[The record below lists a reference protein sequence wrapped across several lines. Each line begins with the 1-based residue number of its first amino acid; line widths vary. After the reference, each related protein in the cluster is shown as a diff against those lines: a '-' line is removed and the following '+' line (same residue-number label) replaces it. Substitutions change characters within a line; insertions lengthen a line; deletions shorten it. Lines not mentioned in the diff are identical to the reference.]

1 MSEDPREP
9 RSVER
14 DGDEA
19 STPGAI
25 GEALSIARAA
35 LEAGQAVARPVGG
48 TISAARAAIDRA
60 GQALTPSRT
69 TRVRRLR
76 RAARKPLPLLY
87 DVHPEA
93 RRALPHPLGLRTIPL
108 AEIAGSAVEPTQR
121 GGDFL
126 PMPDLRT
133 GDWAARWQRLGLANE
148 RLAYLP
154 PIEVVRYGDRYWVV
168 DGHNRVALALYEDQP
183 EIDANVVDLHLPG
196 EQPEHAGALAPLLE
210 EARAAGPTPFQRRT
224 VARAESKPR
233 RQPHDPDPAAGTPKR

>member
-9 RSVER
+9 PFDEPG
-14 DGDEA
+14 GDED
-19 STPGAI
+19 STPGAV
-25 GEALSIARAA
+25 GEALSMARSA
-35 LEAGQAVARPVGG
+35 LEAGQAVARPVSG

-60 GQALTPSRT
+60 GQALQPSRT
-69 TRVRRLR
+69 NRVRRLR
-76 RAARKPLPLLY
+76 RLAKKSLPLLY

-93 RRALPHPLGLRTIPL
+93 RRALPHPLGLRTIPV

-126 PMPDLRT
+126 PLRDLRT
-133 GDWAARWQRLGLANE
+133 GDWAGRWQRLGWANE

-154 PIEVVRYGDRYWVV
+154 PIDVVRYGDRHWVV

-196 EQPEHAGALAPLLE
+196 EPIQHAGALAPLLE
-210 EARAAGPTPFQRRT
+210 EARAAGPTRFQRRT
-224 VARAESKPR
+224 VAEPEAETQ
-233 RQPHDPDPAAGTPKR
+233 RQPPDTNPPTGTPER

>member
-1 MSEDPREP
+1 MSDDPREP
-9 RSVER
+9 PSEER
-14 DGDEA
+14 GGDQG
-19 STPGAI
+19 STPEAV
-25 GEALSIARAA
+25 GEALSVARAA
-35 LEAGQAVARPVGG
+35 LEAGHAVARPVGE
-48 TISAARAAIDRA
+48 TIHAARAAIDRA
-60 GQALTPSRT
+60 GHALQPGRT

-76 RAARKPLPLLY
+76 RLAREPLPLLY

-93 RRALPHPLGLRTIPL
+93 RRALPHPLGVRTISV

-126 PMPDLRT
+126 PLPDLRT
-133 GDWAARWQRLGLANE
+133 QDWVARWQRLGWANE

-154 PIEVVRYGDRYWVV
+154 SIEVVRYGDRYWVV

-196 EQPEHAGALAPLLE
+196 EPIERAGALAPLLE

-224 VARAESKPR
+224 VAEAEPERQNRPR
-233 RQPHDPDPAAGTPKR
+233 DEDPPAGIRER

>member
-1 MSEDPREP
+1 VSEDAREP
-9 RSVER
+9 PSDEHG
-14 DGDEA
+14 GDES
-19 STPGAI
+19 STLGAV
-25 GEALSIARAA
+25 GEALSMARAA

-48 TISAARAAIDRA
+48 TISAARAALDRA
-60 GQALTPSRT
+60 GQAITPSRS

-93 RRALPHPLGLRTIPL
+93 RRALPHPLGLRTIPV

-126 PMPDLRT
+126 PLPDLRT
-133 GDWAARWQRLGLANE
+133 GDWAARWQRLGWANE

-154 PIEVVRYGDRYWVV
+154 PIEVVRYGDRYWVM

-196 EQPEHAGALAPLLE
+196 EPIQHAGALAPLLE

-224 VARAESKPR
+224 VPTAEAEPPKP
-233 RQPHDPDPAAGTPKR
+233 PPDADPPEGTPEQ